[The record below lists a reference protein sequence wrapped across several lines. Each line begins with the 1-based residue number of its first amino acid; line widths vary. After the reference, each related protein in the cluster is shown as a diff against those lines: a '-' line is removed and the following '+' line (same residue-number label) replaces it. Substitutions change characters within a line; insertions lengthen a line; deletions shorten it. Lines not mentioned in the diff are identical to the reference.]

1 MNEHD
6 RLSPLAVYNNSSLI
20 RVPLT
25 FPSTQEGSVVLY
37 VGDAH
42 MRIFKEKDLPDFI
55 KTSLVQ
61 IKLIQG
67 RTEFKEARLRDSWM
81 SNRTGIDSLDN
92 IGWRVNEYL
101 FVVIVN
107 KEDFYS
113 LRGTNDIRKLML
125 ENYTHNHTV
134 QWLRHNPLSVIS
146 QDQRLVL
153 DMLDS
158 LSRLQTLEDAQESL
172 KKQYI
177 ALSHSAV
184 IEEFDR
190 IMRLKIYRRIDDENA
205 RRQSERA
212 DQKAFE
218 RM

>member
-6 RLSPLAVYNNSSLI
+6 RLSPLAVYDNPKLF
-20 RVPLT
+20 RVPIT
-25 FPSTQEGSVVLY
+25 FPSTQEGSVVLF

-42 MRIFKEKDLPDFI
+42 MRIFKEKDLPDFV

-67 RTEFKEARLRDSWM
+67 RTEFKEAGLRDSWM
-81 SNRTGIDSLDN
+81 SNRTGVDSLDN

-101 FVVIVN
+101 FVVIMN

-113 LRGTNDIRKLML
+113 LRGTNDIRELML
-125 ENYTHNHTV
+125 ENYSHNRT
-134 QWLRHNPLSVIS
+134 QYLRNNHPLSVIS
-146 QDQRLVL
+146 QDHRLVL

-158 LSRLQTLEDAQESL
+158 LSRLQTLEDAKESL
-172 KKQYI
+172 KKQFI
-177 ALSHSAV
+177 AWSHSAV
-184 IEEFDR
+184 AEEYDR
-190 IMRLKIYRRIDDENA
+190 IMRLKIFRRIDDENA

>member
-6 RLSPLAVYNNSSLI
+6 RLSPLAVYDNPKLF

-25 FPSTQEGSVVLY
+25 FPFSQEGNVVLY

-67 RTEFKEARLRDSWM
+67 RTEFKEAGLRDSWM

-125 ENYTHNHTV
+125 ENYSHNRT
-134 QWLRHNPLSVIS
+134 QYLRNNHPLSVIG
-146 QDQRLVL
+146 QDHRRVL
-153 DMLDS
+153 NMLDS
-158 LSRLQTLEDAQESL
+158 LSRLQTLEDAKESL

-177 ALSHSAV
+177 AWSHSAV
-184 IEEFDR
+184 VEEYDR
-190 IMRLKIYRRIDDENA
+190 IMRLKIFRRIDDENA

>member
-6 RLSPLAVYNNSSLI
+6 RLSPLAVYNDSRFF
-20 RVPLT
+20 RVPLEL
-25 FPSTQEGSVVLY
+25 PSSQEGNVTLF

-42 MRIFKEKDLPDFI
+42 IRIFKEKDLPDFV

-67 RTEFKEARLRDSWM
+67 QTEFKEAGLRDSWM
-81 SNRTGIDSLDN
+81 SNRTGIDSLND
-92 IGWRVNEYL
+92 IGWRVNEFL
-101 FVVIVN
+101 FVVIMN
-107 KEDFYS
+107 KENFYS
-113 LRGTNDIRKLML
+113 LRGTNDIKNINL
-125 ENYTHNHTV
+125 EYYTHNHANYPGT
-134 QWLRHNPLSVIS
+134 
-146 QDQRLVL
+146 DQLTL

-158 LSRLQTLEDAQESL
+158 LSRLQTLDDAKESL

-177 ALSHSAV
+177 AWSHSAV
-184 IEEFDR
+184 AEEYDR
-190 IMRLKIYRRIDDENA
+190 IMRLKIFRRIDDENA
-205 RRQSERA
+205 RRQSERS

>member
-25 FPSTQEGSVVLY
+25 FPSTQEGNVVLY

-42 MRIFKEKDLPDFI
+42 MRIFKEKDLPDFV

-67 RTEFKEARLRDSWM
+67 RTEFKEAGLRDSWM

-92 IGWRVNEYL
+92 LGWRVNEYL
-101 FVVIVN
+101 FVVIMDE
-107 KEDFYS
+107 KDFYS
-113 LRGTNDIRKLML
+113 LRGINDIRKLML
-125 ENYTHNHTV
+125 ENYSHNHT
-134 QWLRHNPLSVIS
+134 QYLRNNHPLSVIG
-146 QDQRLVL
+146 QDHRLVL

-158 LSRLQTLEDAQESL
+158 LSRLQTLEDAKESL
-172 KKQYI
+172 KKQFI
-177 ALSHSAV
+177 AWSHSAV
-184 IEEFDR
+184 VEEYDR
-190 IMRLKIYRRIDDENA
+190 IMRLKIFRRIDDENA
-205 RRQSERA
+205 RRQSERS